1 MMRRR
6 LHHIFCCGFGVLLIT
21 HSSSCG
27 GFRLEV
33 VGDFRCRFVVVSLL
47 FLSVSV
53 SVLSCL
59 CASVSASAWSLPY
72 CLPFPL
78 SFVFVFV
85 SVLPLRWHD
94 GVSRDVIATTLLWLV
109 GVLGE
114 SAENWGEA
122 PVFCSVVA
130 VYVRFKCRSL
140 LLWGWLWWSLWLCGA
155 LLCHCSR
162 VTPKA

>member
-1 MMRRR
+1 MSVPLTHNHPPNTQVAGTGQPAWVPGGRCDYLLWFRGSKLKPIPARRWWLPFR
-6 LHHIFCCGFGVLLIT
+6 
-21 HSSSCG
+21 SG
-27 GFRLEV
+27 GRSMPLPFV
-33 VGDFRCRFVVVSLL
+33 RFV
-47 FLSVSV
+47 
-53 SVLSCL
+53 
-59 CASVSASAWSLPY
+59 
-72 CLPFPL
+72 
-78 SFVFVFV
+78 
-85 SVLPLRWHD
+85 VLPLRWLD
-94 GVSRDVIATTLLWLV
+94 GVSRDAIATTLLWLV

>member
-1 MMRRR
+1 MP
-6 LHHIFCCGFGVLLIT
+6 LPFV
-21 HSSSCG
+21 
-27 GFRLEV
+27 
-33 VGDFRCRFVVVSLL
+33 RFV
-47 FLSVSV
+47 
-53 SVLSCL
+53 
-59 CASVSASAWSLPY
+59 
-72 CLPFPL
+72 
-78 SFVFVFV
+78 
-85 SVLPLRWHD
+85 VLPLRWLD
-94 GVSRDVIATTLLWLV
+94 GVSRDAIATTLLWLV